1 MICSFFRK
9 YLIYLQMRLFS
20 SGSDHIV
27 FTVLAFVLTVPCA
40 SYAGSASALYT
51 IKSVSVIRSYP
62 HSKDAFTQG
71 LVFYNGNLYE
81 GTGLY
86 GRSSLRKIDLRTGRV
101 EKIHD
106 LPRDLFGEGIT
117 VLNDLIY
124 QLTWKAMTGIIYDIE
139 DFNIV
144 GYFDYPFEGWG
155 ITNDGKSLIISN
167 GTDRLF
173 FYDPVS
179 LEQTRV
185 ITVSY
190 NGRAVN
196 LLNELEYINGKIYAN
211 IWKSNK
217 IISVDPGT
225 GKVINWYDLSNLHY
239 MVKAGGKV
247 GVLNGIAFDK
257 QKGRIFVTG
266 KLWPKVFEIKLLDS
280 R

>member
-20 SGSDHIV
+20 SGADHAV

-40 SYAGSASALYT
+40 SYAGSASALST

-62 HSKDAFTQG
+62 HSEDAFTQG

-117 VLNDLIY
+117 VLNDMIY

-155 ITNDGKSLIISN
+155 ITNDGESLIISN

-179 LEQTRV
+179 LEQARV

-225 GKVINWYDLSNLHY
+225 GKVIDRYDLSNLHY

>member
-1 MICSFFRK
+1 
-9 YLIYLQMRLFS
+9 MRLFS
-20 SGSDHIV
+20 SGSDYIV
-27 FTVLAFVLTVPCA
+27 FTVLTFVLIVPCV
-40 SYAGSASALYT
+40 SCTGSSSTLST

-62 HSKDAFTQG
+62 HNRDAFTQG

-86 GRSSLRKIDLRTGRV
+86 GRSSLRKIDLQTGWI
-101 EKIHD
+101 EKIHN
-106 LPRDLFGEGIT
+106 LPPDLFGEGIT
-117 VLNDLIY
+117 VLNNMIY
-124 QLTWKAMTGIIYDIE
+124 QLTWKAMTGIIYDINS
-139 DFNIV
+139 FNIV

-155 ITNDGKSLIISN
+155 ITNDGENLIISN
-167 GTDRLF
+167 GTNELF

-185 ITVSY
+185 ISVSY
-190 NGRAVN
+190 NGKAVN

-217 IISVDPGT
+217 IISIDPST

-239 MVKAGGKV
+239 MVKASGKV

-257 QKGRIFVTG
+257 QNGKIFVTG
-266 KLWPKVFEIKLLDS
+266 KLWPKVFEIKLLNS